1 VKVAQDLSARGLMSE
16 VEVMRLNRQ
25 VNDLRQQRQE
35 RISRFRQEAS
45 QELTR
50 QQNELA
56 ALDEQQV
63 VRKDALARTVL
74 RSPVNGLVKNI
85 RTTTIGGV
93 VGGGAPVMEIV
104 PIGPNVVVEAK
115 LPPSEVGF
123 VSVGQRAVV
132 KIAGY
137 DFNIH
142 GGLEGRVEIVSAD
155 TLGDNDKTAATG
167 DARYYRVLIR
177 TDKNSL
183 KRSGEPLPV
192 LPGMAASVEI
202 KTGERTVLSFLF
214 RPLLKANEALKER

>member
-1 VKVAQDLSARGLMSE
+1 
-16 VEVMRLNRQ
+16 
-25 VNDLRQQRQE
+25 
-35 RISRFRQEAS
+35 
-45 QELTR
+45 
-50 QQNELA
+50 
-56 ALDEQQV
+56 
-63 VRKDALARTVL
+63 
-74 RSPVNGLVKNI
+74 
-85 RTTTIGGV
+85 
-93 VGGGAPVMEIV
+93 
-104 PIGPNVVVEAK
+104 
-115 LPPSEVGF
+115 VGF